1 MFKSKDKEAKIIKY
15 DGEKR
20 EMKMRREVK
29 GGAGQGQRKEKPNED
44 GEIDRSEKWMNATE
58 S

>member
-1 MFKSKDKEAKIIKY
+1 MVKSKDKEAGINKY

-29 GGAGQGQRKEKPNED
+29 GGEGQGRRKEKPNED
-44 GEIDRSEKWMNATE
+44 GETDRS
-58 S
+58 